1 MIRKHTFTLV
11 ELVCAMLVM
20 MVVALVIGTAGSSFY
35 NGYRR
40 SNEAVDKL
48 RERMAIDRVWDSAL
62 VNMLPFKWK
71 DDNNETR
78 YVFEGKSD
86 ELLLTTLRR
95 VYGNDPSALC
105 FIRFKVEDEKLIAI
119 YSDYPLL
126 PWEEDEPS
134 AVTQTEVIAE
144 NVSHITFQYAEQGD
158 DGEIEWLEEWEEEEH
173 TNLPLAIRMTVEW
186 KNGVKEY
193 WLRRTCGVNYN
204 SNFGNRSAST
214 STRATRSSNNRAGS
228 NRGGRGTR

>member
-1 MIRKHTFTLV
+1 MKHKSNFTLV

-40 SNEAVDKL
+40 SAEATAKL
-48 RERMAIDRVWDSAL
+48 KERMAIDRVWDSAL
-62 VNMLPFKWK
+62 ANMLPFKWK
-71 DDNNETR
+71 DDNNESR

-95 VYGNDPSALC
+95 VYGNDPSALV
-105 FIRFKVEDEKLIAI
+105 FIRFKVDDEKLIAE
-119 YSDYPLL
+119 YSDYPFL

-134 AVTQTEVIAE
+134 AVTRKEVIAE
-144 NVSHITFQYAEQGD
+144 NVSHISFQYADRDEEN
-158 DGEIEWLEEWEEEEH
+158 EIEWLEEWEEEEH
-173 TNLPLAIRMTVEW
+173 QNLPLAIRMTVEW

-204 SNFGNRSAST
+204 STFGNRAAAT
-214 STRATRSSNNRAGS
+214 SSRATRSSNSSRATGG
-228 NRGGRGTR
+228 RGGRSR

>member
-1 MIRKHTFTLV
+1 MIRKKHFTLV

-40 SNEAVDKL
+40 SNEAVAKL
-48 RERMAIDRVWDSAL
+48 KERMAIDRVWDAAL
-62 VNMLPFKWK
+62 VNMVPFKWK

-78 YVFEGKSD
+78 YVFEGKND

-95 VYGNDPSALC
+95 VYGNDPSALT

-119 YSDYPLL
+119 YSNYPIL
-126 PWEEDEPS
+126 PWEEDEPG
-134 AVTQTEVIAE
+134 AVTQTEVIAQ
-144 NVSHITFQYAEQGD
+144 NVAHISFQYAEQAEAN
-158 DGEIEWLEEWEEEEH
+158 EIEWFEEWEEEEH

-186 KNGVKEY
+186 KNGTKEY

-204 SNFGNRSAST
+204 SNFGNRAAAT
-214 STRATRSSNNRAGS
+214 STRATRTSNSRAGN
-228 NRGGRGTR
+228 NRGGRSSR

>member
-1 MIRKHTFTLV
+1 MIQKKHFTLV

-40 SNEAVDKL
+40 SNEAVAKL

-62 VNMLPFKWK
+62 VNMVPFKWK

-78 YVFEGKSD
+78 YVFEGKND

-95 VYGNDPSALC
+95 VYGNDPSALT
-105 FIRFKVEDEKLIAI
+105 FIRFKVEDEKLVAV
-119 YSDYPLL
+119 YSNYPIL

-134 AVTQTEVIAE
+134 AVTQTEVIAKDIA
-144 NVSHITFQYAEQGD
+144 HISFQYAAQD
-158 DGEIEWLEEWEEEEH
+158 DDNEIDWLEEWEEEEQV
-173 TNLPLAIRMTVEW
+173 NLPLAIRMTVEW
-186 KNGVKEY
+186 KNGTKEY

-204 SNFGNRSAST
+204 SNFGNRSAAT
-214 STRATRSSNNRAGS
+214 SSRATRSSNRSAGS
-228 NRGGRGTR
+228 NRGGRGAR

>member
-1 MIRKHTFTLV
+1 MKRKHDFTLV

-20 MVVALVIGTAGSSFY
+20 MVVGLVIASAGSSFY

-40 SNEAVDKL
+40 SAEATARLKEL
-48 RERMAIDRVWDSAL
+48 MAIDRIWDSAL

-71 DDNNETR
+71 DDNNESR
-78 YVFEGKSD
+78 YVFEGKND

-95 VYGNDPSALC
+95 VYGNDPSALL
-105 FIRFKVEDEKLIAI
+105 FIRFKVEDEKLIVI

-134 AVTQTEVIAE
+134 AVTRTEVIAE
-144 NVSHITFQYAEQGD
+144 NVSHISFQYAEQTEEN
-158 DGEIEWLEEWEEEEH
+158 EIEWFEEWEEEEH
-173 TNLPLAIRMTVEW
+173 NNLPLAIRMTVEW
-186 KNGVKEY
+186 KNGTKEY

-204 SNFGNRSAST
+204 SNFGNRNAAT
-214 STRATRSSNNRAGS
+214 STRATRSSNPTGGGS
-228 NRGGRGTR
+228 RGGRGNR

>member
-1 MIRKHTFTLV
+1 MILKKHFTLV

-40 SNEAVDKL
+40 SNEAVAKL
-48 RERMAIDRVWDSAL
+48 KERMAIDRVWDAAL
-62 VNMLPFKWK
+62 VNMVPFKWK

-78 YVFEGKSD
+78 YVFEGKND

-95 VYGNDPSALC
+95 VYGNDPSALT

-119 YSDYPLL
+119 YSNYPIL

-134 AVTQTEVIAE
+134 AVTQTEVIAQ
-144 NVSHITFQYAEQGD
+144 NVAHISFQYAEQAEAN
-158 DGEIEWLEEWEEEEH
+158 EIEWFEEWEEEEH

-186 KNGVKEY
+186 KNGTKEY

-204 SNFGNRSAST
+204 SNFGNRAAAT
-214 STRATRSSNNRAGS
+214 STRATRTSNSRAGN
-228 NRGGRGTR
+228 NRGGRSSR

>member
-1 MIRKHTFTLV
+1 MKHKSNFTLV

-40 SNEAVDKL
+40 SAEATAKL
-48 RERMAIDRVWDSAL
+48 KERMAIDRVWDSAL
-62 VNMLPFKWK
+62 ANMLPFKWK
-71 DDNNETR
+71 DDNNESR

-95 VYGNDPSALC
+95 VYGNDPSALV
-105 FIRFKVEDEKLIAI
+105 FIRFKVDDEKLIAE
-119 YSDYPLL
+119 YSDYPFL

-134 AVTQTEVIAE
+134 AVTRKEVIAE
-144 NVSHITFQYAEQGD
+144 NVSHISFQYADRD
-158 DGEIEWLEEWEEEEH
+158 DENEIEWLEEWEEEEH
-173 TNLPLAIRMTVEW
+173 QNLPLAIRMTVEW

-204 SNFGNRSAST
+204 STFGNRAAAT
-214 STRATRSSNNRAGS
+214 SSRATRSSNSSRATGG
-228 NRGGRGTR
+228 RGGRSR

>member
-1 MIRKHTFTLV
+1 MILKKHFTLV

-40 SNEAVDKL
+40 SNEAVAKL
-48 RERMAIDRVWDSAL
+48 KERMAIDRVWDAAL
-62 VNMLPFKWK
+62 VNMVPFKWK

-78 YVFEGKSD
+78 YVFEGKND

-95 VYGNDPSALC
+95 VYGNDPSALT

-119 YSDYPLL
+119 YSNYPIL

-144 NVSHITFQYAEQGD
+144 NVSHISFQYAEQAEAN
-158 DGEIEWLEEWEEEEH
+158 EIEWFEEWEEEEH

-186 KNGVKEY
+186 KNGTKEY

-204 SNFGNRSAST
+204 SNFGNRAAAT
-214 STRATRSSNNRAGS
+214 STRATRTSNSRAGN
-228 NRGGRGTR
+228 NRGGRSSR

>member
-1 MIRKHTFTLV
+1 MIRKKHFTLV

-40 SNEAVDKL
+40 SNEAVAKL
-48 RERMAIDRVWDSAL
+48 KERMAIDRVWDAAL
-62 VNMLPFKWK
+62 VNMVPFKWK

-78 YVFEGKSD
+78 YVFEGKND

-95 VYGNDPSALC
+95 VYGNDPSALT

-119 YSDYPLL
+119 YSNYPIL

-134 AVTQTEVIAE
+134 AVTQTEVIAQ
-144 NVSHITFQYAEQGD
+144 NVAHISFQYAEQAEAN
-158 DGEIEWLEEWEEEEH
+158 EIEWFEEWEDEEH

-186 KNGVKEY
+186 KNGTKEY

-204 SNFGNRSAST
+204 SNFGNRAAAT
-214 STRATRSSNNRAGS
+214 STRATRTSNSRAGN
-228 NRGGRGTR
+228 NRGGRSSR

>member
-1 MIRKHTFTLV
+1 MILKRHFTLV

-40 SNEAVDKL
+40 SNEAVAKL
-48 RERMAIDRVWDSAL
+48 KERMAIDRVWDAAL
-62 VNMLPFKWK
+62 VNMVPFKWK

-78 YVFEGKSD
+78 YVFEGKND

-95 VYGNDPSALC
+95 VYGNDPSALT
-105 FIRFKVEDEKLIAI
+105 FIRFKVEDEKLVAI
-119 YSDYPLL
+119 YSNYPIL
-126 PWEEDEPS
+126 PWEEEEPS
-134 AVTQTEVIAE
+134 AVTQTEVIAQ
-144 NVSHITFQYAEQGD
+144 NVSNISFQYAEQAEAN
-158 DGEIEWLEEWEEEEH
+158 EIEWFEEWEEEEH

-186 KNGVKEY
+186 KNGTKEY

-204 SNFGNRSAST
+204 SNFGNRAAAT
-214 STRATRSSNNRAGS
+214 STRATRTSNSRAGN
-228 NRGGRGTR
+228 NRGGRSSR